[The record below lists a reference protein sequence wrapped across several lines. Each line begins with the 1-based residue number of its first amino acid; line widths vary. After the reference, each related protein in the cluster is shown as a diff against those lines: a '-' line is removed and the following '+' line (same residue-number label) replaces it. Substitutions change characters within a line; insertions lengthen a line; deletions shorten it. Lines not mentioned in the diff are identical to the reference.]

1 MGERRMERKTRHEN
15 SSCPHLKPFFK
26 MSRIVSKSKMGLTGR
41 TKILF
46 VVILLFLV
54 QPVLAK
60 ENWVQRLP
68 AGWIR
73 SFPSESKVP
82 SSSDYPTAGA
92 VYLLNEDIYYVAD
105 KTEVKVVIMKIFNR
119 RGYDYAEVVTPFYR
133 QGESLEVRGRTKKKD
148 GTVIELGP
156 EDVHEIS
163 VSKDLRRK
171 RFTLPGVERDCLI
184 QYEII
189 HKSKRYN
196 LSGIHYFQGEEPT
209 LLSRFHLIVP
219 KDLQVIVYDIPPG
232 ILDTTRNTP
241 IHSENT
247 SLYTFVKRDL
257 LAEETEPG
265 MPPLFNYAPS
275 LAFSVTAPTE
285 QEELTASW
293 ANISKWY
300 LETIRT
306 HFAPG
311 GEMKKL
317 AKKLTKECT
326 EEKEK
331 IEKIFSFVQSH
342 FKVDFASRSIFD
354 PAEAIFNRQVGS
366 SAEVAGIL
374 YALLESAELEAV
386 PVLVPNRQMVTDI
399 PDVPMLDWFTHL
411 LLRLELKDEELWL
424 DPFSGANCRNCISEP
439 YREVDGLLIQ
449 ESGGK
454 LIRTPSVG
462 YSENSKRS
470 VVHVSLTEDG
480 NIHCQSQ
487 EIYSAP
493 RSGKINSVLR
503 NQTIAERKDD
513 LAKKIRLYCP
523 GATLDSFQL
532 GDLYDYVDDFE
543 IYCDFHSSY
552 YVQKNDSI
560 LCLNPNILNRDVT
573 AKDFAEPIRIYPIMF
588 DETKMDVDSIVIQIP
603 SSYEVLGTPDPI
615 NVETE
620 FGEFRT
626 EYRRQG
632 SLIIYKRTFAIEK
645 LLVPQSAYKEVKDF
659 FNQIFEQDQKFI
671 TIRRRG

>member
-1 MGERRMERKTRHEN
+1 MVLMVAKWKVNRASVVKV
-15 SSCPHLKPFFK
+15 FF
-26 MSRIVSKSKMGLTGR
+26 VA
-41 TKILF
+41 
-46 VVILLFLV
+46 ILLFLG
-54 QPVLAK
+54 QPILAK

-133 QGESLEVRGRTKKKD
+133 QDESLEVRGRTKKKD

-171 RFTLPGVERDCLI
+171 RFTLPGVESECLI

-196 LSGIHYFQGEEPT
+196 LSSIHYFQGEEPT

-219 KDLQVIVYDIPPG
+219 KGLQVIVYDIPPG
-232 ILDTTRNTP
+232 ILDTTRNIP

-265 MPPLFNYAPS
+265 MPPLFNYSPS

-300 LETIRT
+300 LETIQT

-331 IEKIFSFVQSH
+331 TEKIFSFVQSH
-342 FKVDFASRSIFD
+342 FKVDFPSRSIFD

-424 DPFSGANCRNCISEP
+424 DPSSGANCLNCISEP

-480 NIHCQSQ
+480 NIDCESQ
-487 EIYSAP
+487 EIYSAS
-493 RSGKINSVLR
+493 RSGKIKSVLR
-503 NQTIAERKDD
+503 NQTIAERRDD

-523 GATLDSFQL
+523 AATLDSFQL

-543 IYCDFHSSY
+543 IHCGFHSSY
-552 YVQKNDSI
+552 CVQKNDSI
-560 LCLNPNILNRDVT
+560 LYLNPNILNRDVT

-615 NVETE
+615 NLETE

-645 LLVPQSAYKEVKDF
+645 LLVPQSAYKELKDF

>member
-1 MGERRMERKTRHEN
+1 
-15 SSCPHLKPFFK
+15 
-26 MSRIVSKSKMGLTGR
+26 
-41 TKILF
+41 
-46 VVILLFLV
+46 
-54 QPVLAK
+54 
-60 ENWVQRLP
+60 
-68 AGWIR
+68 
-73 SFPSESKVP
+73 
-82 SSSDYPTAGA
+82 
-92 VYLLNEDIYYVAD
+92 
-105 KTEVKVVIMKIFNR
+105 
-119 RGYDYAEVVTPFYR
+119 
-133 QGESLEVRGRTKKKD
+133 
-148 GTVIELGP
+148 
-156 EDVHEIS
+156 
-163 VSKDLRRK
+163 
-171 RFTLPGVERDCLI
+171 
-184 QYEII
+184 
-189 HKSKRYN
+189 
-196 LSGIHYFQGEEPT
+196 
-209 LLSRFHLIVP
+209 
-219 KDLQVIVYDIPPG
+219 
-232 ILDTTRNTP
+232 
-241 IHSENT
+241 
-247 SLYTFVKRDL
+247 
-257 LAEETEPG
+257 
-265 MPPLFNYAPS
+265 
-275 LAFSVTAPTE
+275 
-285 QEELTASW
+285 
-293 ANISKWY
+293 
-300 LETIRT
+300 
-306 HFAPG
+306 
-311 GEMKKL
+311 MKKL

-331 IEKIFSFVQSH
+331 TEKIFSFVQSH
-342 FKVDFASRSIFD
+342 FKVDFPSRSIFD

-411 LLRLELKDEELWL
+411 LLRLELKDQELWL
-424 DPFSGANCRNCISEP
+424 DPSSGPNCLNCISEP

-449 ESGGK
+449 ESRGK

-493 RSGKINSVLR
+493 RSGKIKNVLR

-532 GDLYDYVDDFE
+532 GDLYNYVDDFE
-543 IYCDFHSSY
+543 IYCSFHSSY
-552 YVQKNDSI
+552 CVQKNDSI
-560 LCLNPNILNRDVT
+560 LYLNPNILNRGVT
-573 AKDFAEPIRIYPIMF
+573 AKDFAESIRIYPIMF